1 MTPEAQPEG
10 YLRHA
15 VETLGFQPMSRVFS
29 FIAVLIVVAAGM
41 YIYMQQTKAVS
52 PGGVEGNTANP
63 RATIDLAGVK
73 NDLLQFA
80 RAEQQ
85 HMATD
90 GKYMSLDEMRSSGD
104 TGLPGDSRGPFSY
117 SIEAGATAFTVTAT
131 YNGPATDGVP

>member
-1 MTPEAQPEG
+1 
-10 YLRHA
+10 
-15 VETLGFQPMSRVFS
+15 MSRVFS
-29 FIAVLIVVAAGM
+29 FIAVLIVAAAGM

-131 YNGPATDGVP
+131 YNGPATDGVPKALHVGPEMRIATE